1 MTSIAQHSPVDPSE
15 KARKVSEMHRFTSHR
30 DAFWGGVR
38 QGAGA
43 PAMVLFAGMVGFG
56 AMGKTNGLD
65 LWFTTFTSFFM
76 FALPG
81 QVVLLE
87 MVISGSAAIA
97 IALAVTLT
105 ATRFITMTVTLFPQ
119 LQDKDR
125 NRTLY
130 ASVHLLA
137 MTAWAIS
144 MREFQT
150 IEKKHRMNYFLGLGL
165 LCWLISIPGTILGYF
180 LAGLV
185 PTPITLGLIF
195 INPLFFML
203 TFTDVKPW
211 INRIA
216 ICLGCAL
223 GPLFY
228 LLDRDSSLLTTGL
241 VAGTI
246 AYFVDRKVLRK
257 RPGVIG

>member
-1 MTSIAQHSPVDPSE
+1 MSSADQPYIDPSE
-15 KARKVSEMHRFTSHR
+15 IALEGSAAQRFKNRS
-30 DAFWGGVR
+30 DAFWSGMR
-38 QGAGA
+38 DAAGA

-56 AMGKTNGLD
+56 AMGKSNGMDAL
-65 LWFTTFTSFFM
+65 FTGATTLFM

-87 MVISGSAAIA
+87 MVITGSSVIA

-105 ATRFITMTVTLFPQ
+105 STRFITMTMTLFPQ
-119 LQDKDR
+119 FHEKDR
-125 NRTLY
+125 DRGLY

-150 IEKKHRMNYFLGLGL
+150 IEAKHRLSYFVGLGL
-165 LCWLISIPGTILGYF
+165 LCWFISVPGTILGYL
-180 LAGLV
+180 LAGMV
-185 PTPITLGLIF
+185 PPAITLGLVF
-195 INPLFFML
+195 INPLFFLL
-203 TFTDVKPW
+203 TFTEVKPW

-216 ICLGCAL
+216 IGLGFIL
-223 GPLFY
+223 GPIFFI
-228 LLDRDSSLLTTGL
+228 LDRDTSLLTTGL

-246 AYFVDRKVLRK
+246 AYYIDRKVLRK
-257 RPGVIG
+257 KAGVIS